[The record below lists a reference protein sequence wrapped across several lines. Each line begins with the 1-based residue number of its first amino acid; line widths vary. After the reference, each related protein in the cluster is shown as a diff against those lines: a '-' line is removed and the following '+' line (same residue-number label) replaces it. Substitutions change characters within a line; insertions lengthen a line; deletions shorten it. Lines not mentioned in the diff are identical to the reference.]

1 MIILQNSLVFK
12 TLNDHTTLHKCTKL
26 TTALNRATSSQVY
39 MVCVSCQPQICDYLP
54 LSTWKC
60 HILDIPHK

>member
-1 MIILQNSLVFK
+1 MVILQKSLVFK

-54 LSTWKC
+54 LST
-60 HILDIPHK
+60 